1 MSLSALES
9 ALGHA
14 LDFGTIY
21 IGRVNATDVAVQN
34 KPNGSTIYG
43 RYPKDMWIAAR
54 TVPNGNDWYATPWKG
69 KATVSGYMMGD
80 YVSNRTSK
88 TSTALCATGIANKMD
103 DPFMNISGSETRT
116 HHFSELYEKERPKPA
131 KFNLKSTLK
140 SSLHKSCKEVRY
152 VIKFIIS
159 LMGNALVCRKELE
172 TMCMILKELY
182 QKVFHEQF
190 DFSDLDKR
198 IKLQKAVY
206 LLENMGLN
214 IGDYSF
220 SWAKYG
226 PYSLRLDGDAQACML
241 RDLQQVDF
249 SDFAINRF
257 KKLSEYLQESY
268 VPYNERKWIESIA
281 SIHFLQNACHLST
294 QNALDVLMKRKEYL
308 NNVSLNQRAAKIA
321 DTINSLGIIN

>member
-1 MSLSALES
+1 M
-9 ALGHA
+9 
-14 LDFGTIY
+14 
-21 IGRVNATDVAVQN
+21 
-34 KPNGSTIYG
+34 GS
-43 RYPKDMWIAAR
+43 
-54 TVPNGNDWYATPWKG
+54 
-69 KATVSGYMMGD
+69 
-80 YVSNRTSK
+80 
-88 TSTALCATGIANKMD
+88 
-103 DPFMNISGSETRT
+103 
-116 HHFSELYEKERPKPA
+116 
-131 KFNLKSTLK
+131 
-140 SSLHKSCKEVRY
+140 
-152 VIKFIIS
+152 
-159 LMGNALVCRKELE
+159 ALVCRKELE